1 MNLEYGIVT
10 AWDPK
15 TCRIRVKL
23 CENGLQSYW
32 LQVPQSYTK
41 STKRRCP
48 VELGTQVAILLKDDC
63 VDGVLLGAV
72 YSEAEPP
79 PITDDDTDL
88 IEYKDGTTLSYSP
101 SAHKLDINL
110 SQGTVSI
117 TAPNGVMINASA
129 GVTINTSSGVS
140 INAQAGTTVTGVVN
154 VKGDVIA
161 DGISLK
167 NHTHSGVQY
176 GNSSTDIAE

>member
-10 AWDPK
+10 TWDPK
-15 TCRIRVKL
+15 TCQIRVEL
-23 CENGLQSYW
+23 CENGLSSYW
-32 LQVPQSYTK
+32 LQVPQGYTK

-48 VELGTQVAILLKDDC
+48 VELGTQVAILLKDNG
-63 VDGVLLGAV
+63 VDGILLGAV

-110 SQGTVSI
+110 SQGTVNI
-117 TAPNGVMINASA
+117 IAPNGVMINASA
-129 GVTINTSSGVS
+129 GITIK
-140 INAQAGTTVTGVVN
+140 GTVN
-154 VKGDVIA
+154 VQGDIIA

-167 NHTHSGVQY
+167 SHTHSGVES
-176 GNSSTDIAE
+176 GKGSTGPAQ